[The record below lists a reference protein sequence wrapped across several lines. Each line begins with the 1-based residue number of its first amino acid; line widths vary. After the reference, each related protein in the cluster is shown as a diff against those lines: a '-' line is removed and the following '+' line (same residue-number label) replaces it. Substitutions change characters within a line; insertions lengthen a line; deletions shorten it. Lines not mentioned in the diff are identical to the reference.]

1 MVRLAK
7 SPPSR
12 HTSGIAYLIGAVS
25 ARRCA
30 HKDFDWGDR
39 DNEAELHRYYGMP
52 PYWGG
57 FWSRARV
64 QPGVHERHVSFQ
76 VFRIKF
82 PERLLA

>member
-1 MVRLAK
+1 MRVVRLGK
-7 SPPSR
+7 SPHERYCLFDWRRVSPSLC
-12 HTSGIAYLIGAVS
+12 SQE
-25 ARRCA
+25 
-30 HKDFDWGDR
+30 FDWGDR
-39 DNEAELHRYYGMP
+39 DKEAELHRYYGMP